1 MTKVKM
7 QLVGMDGNAISIL
20 GSFSREAR
28 KQGWTQP
35 EIKKVLDEATSK
47 DYDHLLTTIV
57 SNVDM
62 GEEDDNW
69 LDDEGICDF
78 CGECGCEGECEDEE

>member
-1 MTKVKM
+1 M